1 MRTVPEDLAEHVEY
15 VGWITEKRPQVLEKL
30 ASGPDVAEIV
40 VPDIGEANER
50 IRLAVA
56 RQDRVAEDEPIL
68 CKHLDA
74 ISERTGLAYA
84 NEN

>member
-30 ASGPDVAEIV
+30 ASSPDVAEIV
-40 VPDIGEANER
+40 VPDIGQANER

-56 RQDRVAEDEPIL
+56 R
-68 CKHLDA
+68 
-74 ISERTGLAYA
+74 
-84 NEN
+84 